1 MTSRDYLGY
10 LTLSQFMASAMN
22 PIQDAL
28 GRLSHDVLLYVVLI
42 TYLVLFVALVCRGQ
56 TKGQAPYSVGT
67 MEVPPW
73 LPVCIFCV
81 LATLMLL

>member
-28 GRLSHDVLLYVVLI
+28 GRLSHD
-42 TYLVLFVALVCRGQ
+42 ALHADEHH
-56 TKGQAPYSVGT
+56 TIIIY
-67 MEVPPW
+67 
-73 LPVCIFCV
+73 
-81 LATLMLL
+81 TLQKK